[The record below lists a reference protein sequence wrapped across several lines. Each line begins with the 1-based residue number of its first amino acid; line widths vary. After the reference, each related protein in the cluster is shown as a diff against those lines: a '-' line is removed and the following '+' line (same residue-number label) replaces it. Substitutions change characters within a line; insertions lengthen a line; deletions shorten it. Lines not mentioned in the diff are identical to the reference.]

1 MLKDVHKSN
10 NVSRSKEGKDVMSDF
25 DSRVTLLVED
35 VKRAASRPLAQ
46 LGLRLLFPVWFG
58 MMAFVVRALVA
69 KLESVY
75 TY

>member
-1 MLKDVHKSN
+1 MFPDKRKDI
-10 NVSRSKEGKDVMSDF
+10 MTDF

>member
-1 MLKDVHKSN
+1 MFPDQRKDI
-10 NVSRSKEGKDVMSDF
+10 MSDF

>member
-1 MLKDVHKSN
+1 MN
-10 NVSRSKEGKDVMSDF
+10 QCFQIQGKDIIIMSDF